1 MFILEFGYEQ
11 LFHHKSETTL
21 NFNTRSKQCKF
32 QLYCRIHDVDQSDLE
47 LEQTGNPK
55 VTNVNVGQISQIVQK
70 LYKVKPFCRL
80 K

>member
-32 QLYCRIHDVDQSDLE
+32 QRYRRIHDVDQSDL
-47 LEQTGNPK
+47 T
-55 VTNVNVGQISQIVQK
+55 
-70 LYKVKPFCRL
+70 
-80 K
+80 